1 MARKHLIEFDSCIN
15 DKGNYELTWYSE
27 LDTENETEIAES
39 VENFKK
45 RIEKTREFVAS
56 NVILDILK
64 DYGIK
69 VDNLSNNSYES
80 ALNELK
86 TKFGIEIAIKFT
98 KKSIQNVKTLGLVNN
113 GGYIFLTNDNYLFY
127 MEIIELWQDT
137 KRKEQKI

>member
-15 DKGNYELTWYSE
+15 DKGNYELTWYSK

-39 VENFKK
+39 VESFKK

-69 VDNLSNNSYES
+69 VDNLSNNSYEN

-86 TKFGIEIAIKFT
+86 TKHGIEIVIKFT
-98 KKSIQNVKTLGLVNN
+98 KNSIQNLKTLGLVNN

-137 KRKEQKI
+137 KRKGQKI